1 MSAGA
6 GGAQPTGGMDLAAQ
20 RRFGERVAARVE
32 EARGAL
38 LPRLLAKDP
47 SLWVEGE
54 REGREVVD
62 RLGWL
67 DLPASMEAHLAD
79 VEAFA
84 AEVREAG
91 FRRVL
96 LLGMG
101 GSSLAPDVYARMAG
115 DARGLRLAVVDS
127 THPDAVLAA
136 EEAGDLATTFFIVSS
151 KSGST
156 VESNALA
163 AYFLSRTGGRGAQ
176 FAAITDPGSP
186 LQRLGAERGFR
197 RVFVN
202 PPDVGGRFSA
212 LSLFGLV
219 PAALAGVDVRR
230 VLTSARESAAGCREW
245 GAAGQRAAR
254 LGALMACGV
263 DAGRDKLTVLAP
275 EAFEPF
281 GAWAE
286 QLVAESTGKGG
297 TGVLPVIGEPADA
310 VAYGD
315 DRAFVALLPPG
326 DAAAPLER
334 RVSALAKSGFPALA
348 LALDPASGLGA
359 AFYEWEVA
367 TALCGAWLKL
377 NPFDQPNVAESK
389 ANTDRVLQ
397 RFAAGEASPPAAPG
411 LPPDLGERVG
421 AWLAS
426 LDAGFY
432 AAVLA
437 YVAPSPQHDAL
448 LAGLR
453 AAIAAAA
460 VVPVTVGYG
469 PRFLHSTG
477 QLHKGGSPR
486 AAFLQLETEPERDVE
501 VPGQAYSFG
510 RLALAQALGDLEALE
525 RRGRR
530 VLRLRVRAADLAA
543 AVDLLARA

>member
-1 MSAGA
+1 MPA
-6 GGAQPTGGMDLAAQ
+6 GGMDLAAQ
-20 RRFGERVAARVE
+20 RRFGERVAARVQ
-32 EARGAL
+32 EAGTDL
-38 LPRLLAKDP
+38 LPRFLAKDP
-47 SLWVEGE
+47 TLWVAGA

-67 DLPASMEAHLAD
+67 DLPTTMEPRLAE

-84 AEVREAG
+84 AEVRAAG
-91 FRRVL
+91 FGRVL

-101 GSSLAPDVYARMAG
+101 GSSLAPAVYGRLAG
-115 DARGLRLAVVDS
+115 DARGLPLAIVDS

-136 EEAGDLATTFFIVSS
+136 EEAGDLSGTFFVVSS

-163 AYFLSRTGGRGAQ
+163 AYFLARTGGCGEQ
-176 FAAITDPGSP
+176 FAAITDPGTP
-186 LQRLGAERGFR
+186 LGRLGAERGFR

-230 VLTSARESAAGCREW
+230 VLASARASADGCRVW

-263 DAGRDKLTVLAP
+263 EAGRDKLTVLAP

-297 TGVLPVIGEPADA
+297 TGVLPVIGEPAETA
-310 VAYGD
+310 AYGA

-334 RVSALAKSGFPALA
+334 RVSALARAGYPALA
-348 LALDPASGLGA
+348 LPLDPAENLGA
-359 AFYEWEVA
+359 AFYEWEIA
-367 TALCGAWLKL
+367 TALCGAWLRL

-389 ANTDRVLQ
+389 ANTDRVLR
-397 RFAAGEASPPAAPG
+397 RFEGGEEPGPVAAGLA
-411 LPPDLGERVG
+411 PDLAERFRV
-421 AWLAS
+421 WLAA
-426 LDAGFY
+426 LGPGDY
-432 AAVLA
+432 AALLA
-437 YVAPSPQHDAL
+437 YVAPSPGHDAL
-448 LAGLR
+448 LARLR
-453 AAIAAAA
+453 AAVAAAA
-460 VVPVTVGYG
+460 GVPVTVGYG

-486 AAFLQLETEPERDVE
+486 AAFLQIETEPERDAA
-501 VPGQAYSFG
+501 VPGAAYSFG

-525 RRGRR
+525 GRGRR
-530 VLRLRVRAADLAA
+530 VLRTRVRAADLAA
-543 AVDLLARA
+543 AVGLLAGL